1 MNLLIDAGNTRIKWA
16 LVNGNDWLCG
26 GVLPTGQASGLP
38 MHLADHFDRIGAG
51 LQDMQIWVSNVAGA
65 EVARHICSIG
75 LEQPVRPHFIV
86 AREMQCGVRN
96 GYSSAFQLGSDRW
109 AALVAAW
116 HLTGGSCLVVNS
128 GTATTV
134 DALSATGE
142 FLGGL
147 ILPGVELMQRCL
159 CAAADGLHPAQAEL
173 AQGEC
178 VPFPLNTADALMSGA
193 IQASCGAIVRQHAL
207 LGDGSAPI
215 LLSGGAAKILQA
227 HFDPDTMDR
236 NEDSP
241 DAPDGTGHASPVKRD
256 RNSVPLRVVDNLV
269 LQGLLLIAQ
278 EAGE

>member
-16 LVNGNDWLCG
+16 LVSGGDWLCG
-26 GVLPTGQASGLP
+26 GALPTEHAADLP
-38 MHLADHFDRIGAG
+38 QHLAGRLDKAGAEAS
-51 LQDMQIWVSNVAGA
+51 DMQIWASNVAGA
-65 EVARHICSIG
+65 EAAQHICNISAG
-75 LEQPVRPHFIV
+75 RQSARVHFVV

-96 GYSSAFQLGSDRW
+96 GYSSVSQLGSDRW
-109 AALVAAW
+109 AALIAAW
-116 HLTGGSCLVVNS
+116 HLTGGNCLVVNS

-142 FLGGL
+142 FIGGL

-159 CAAADGLHPAQAEL
+159 RVAAGLLNPAQAQL

-193 IQASCGAIVRQHAL
+193 IQASCGAIGRQHAL
-207 LGDGSAPI
+207 LGDGCAPI

-227 HFDPDTMDR
+227 YLDPDTMGRRD
-236 NEDSP
+236 NSP
-241 DAPDGTGHASPVKRD
+241 DIPGGADPAGGCN
-256 RNSVPLRVVDNLV
+256 RNSVPVCVVDNLV